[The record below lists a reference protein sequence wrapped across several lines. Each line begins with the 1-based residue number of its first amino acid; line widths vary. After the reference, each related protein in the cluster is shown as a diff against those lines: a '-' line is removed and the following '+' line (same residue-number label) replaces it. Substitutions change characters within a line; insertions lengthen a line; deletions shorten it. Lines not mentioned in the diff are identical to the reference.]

1 MLFEKN
7 MLKNLF
13 LDHAQAAVSD
23 QWGLIAYSGK
33 IRVSATWV
41 SNKMQFY
48 EFDVTILMT
57 LDRNVEASLELTRG
71 LDSKL
76 PAPKFGFQSKE
87 LAKKSDKPETT
98 KTGVTTKV
106 P

>member
-33 IRVSATWV
+33 IRVSVTQV
-41 SNKMQFY
+41 SNKMQFH
-48 EFDVTILMT
+48 EFEVSIIMT
-57 LDRNVEASLELTRG
+57 DRNVEASLELTRG

-76 PAPKFGFQSKE
+76 PAAKFEFQSKE
-87 LAKKSDKPETT
+87 LANKSDKPETT